1 MGMIMNRSSF
11 EKLIDEDIKWLED
24 IMQKTNPHS
33 LEGKHI
39 VDCLKMMPELLYDYY
54 YKKA

>member
-1 MGMIMNRSSF
+1 MTIDRKSF
-11 EKLIDEDIKWLED
+11 EKLINEDIKWVKD
-24 IMQKTNPHS
+24 IMADYCPHS

-39 VDCLKMMPELLYDYY
+39 LDCLKMMPELMYEYY

>member
-1 MGMIMNRSSF
+1 MGMIIDRSSF
-11 EKLIDEDIKWLED
+11 EKLIDEDIKWLEET
-24 IMQKTNPHS
+24 MEATNPHS

-39 VDCLKMMPELLYDYY
+39 IECLKMMPELLYEHY

>member
-1 MGMIMNRSSF
+1 MGMTMDKKSF
-11 EKLIDEDIKWLED
+11 EGLIDEDIKWLKET
-24 IMQKTNPHS
+24 MEKTNPHS

-39 VDCLKMMPELLYDYY
+39 IGCLKMMPELLYEHY